1 MQNKRNGSS
10 KREETPADA
19 APDTR
24 IEAPS
29 GRHAA
34 EERDDAKSDRVS
46 GTRLWL
52 LLMKSYHAM
61 LAYAAETLKD
71 SGLGDSD
78 FRVLEALLHKGPLA
92 VNELGPRVFLTP
104 GSISVAVDRLYK
116 QGLVTRT
123 EDRKDRR
130 IRRVDLTPRGRRVIE
145 RVFAAHA
152 RRMDALAADLPAKER
167 RRLAD
172 SLKLLG
178 RRAARISH
186 EDSGP
191 RKNS

>member
-1 MQNKRNGSS
+1 MQRPQRATAIPNLPRSAKPRPTEQ
-10 KREETPADA
+10 REA
-19 APDTR
+19 R
-24 IEAPS
+24 
-29 GRHAA
+29 
-34 EERDDAKSDRVS
+34 EREHRTGKSEGVS

-61 LAYAAETLKD
+61 LAYAGHTLRD

-78 FRVLEALLHKGPLA
+78 FRILEALLHKGAMA

-104 GSISVAVDRLYK
+104 GSISVAVDRLHR

-123 EDRKDRR
+123 EDTRDRR
-130 IRRVDLTPRGRRVIE
+130 IRRVDLTPRGRRTIE

-152 RRMDALAADLPAKER
+152 ALMDELAADLPAKDR

-172 SLKLLG
+172 ILKLLG
-178 RRAARISH
+178 KRAARISRGEADAH
-186 EDSGP
+186 ETA
-191 RKNS
+191 